1 MNAQLVGRRIS
12 QVYAVAVLLL
22 GLLLISLAGLLFR
35 AVHVGHEIATVTL
48 PPGLVLVALSPFI
61 WRGMTWANFA
71 AFALSLLY
79 VLIALNFSLQD
90 PQSGWFLVIPARI
103 RDLRAQGMGLIKI
116 GCELGIGTGTAQ
128 RVMAAG

>member
-1 MNAQLVGRRIS
+1 MNAQLVRRRIS
-12 QVYAVAVLLL
+12 QTYAVVVLLL
-22 GLLLISLAGLLFR
+22 GLLLISLGGLLFG

-90 PQSGWFLVIPARI
+90 PQSGWFFVIPALFGTLSVAHI
-103 RDLRAQGMGLIKI
+103 VATLKAKPRA
-116 GCELGIGTGTAQ
+116 LGD
-128 RVMAAG
+128 

>member
-12 QVYAVAVLLL
+12 QAYAVAVLLL
-22 GLLLISLAGLLFR
+22 GLLLISLAGLLFQ

-90 PQSGWFLVIPARI
+90 PQSGWFLVIPALFGTLSVAHIVATLKAKATR
-103 RDLRAQGMGLIKI
+103 
-116 GCELGIGTGTAQ
+116 LGD
-128 RVMAAG
+128 